1 MQRPMLIG
9 IAGGTGSGKTSV
21 AREITKN
28 IAPENIIIIEQ
39 DNYYKDQIHLT
50 MEQRVLTNYD
60 HPNAFDMDLLHS
72 HLTQLLN
79 RQAVDKPIYNFSEH
93 TRALHTERVEPRQV
107 IILEGILVLE
117 DSRLRDLM
125 DIKIFVDTDADVR
138 IIRRIV
144 RDIEERGRS
153 ITSVVDQYLNV
164 VRPMHMQFIEP
175 TKKYADLIIPEGG
188 KNQVAI
194 DVLVAKVNDIING
207 VISQGESAVNNSPHV
222 MNIN

>member
-1 MQRPMLIG
+1 MHRPMLIG

-21 AREITKN
+21 AREITRN
-28 IAPENIIIIEQ
+28 IAPENIVIIEQ
-39 DNYYKDQIHLT
+39 DNYYKDQSHLT
-50 MEQRVLTNYD
+50 MDERVLTNYD
-60 HPNAFDMDLLHS
+60 HPNAFDMDLLCE
-72 HLTQLLN
+72 HLRQLLSGKSI
-79 RQAVDKPIYNFSEH
+79 DKPTYNFSEH
-93 TRALHTERVEPRQV
+93 TRAKHTEIVEPRQV

-117 DSRLRDLM
+117 DQRLRDLM

-138 IIRRIV
+138 IIRRIL

-153 ITSVVDQYLNV
+153 IGSVVDQYLNV

-194 DVLVAKVNDIING
+194 DVLVAKVNNMINSVLTQTDADI
-207 VISQGESAVNNSPHV
+207 
-222 MNIN
+222 

>member
-1 MQRPMLIG
+1 MLRPMLIG

-21 AREITKN
+21 AREITRN
-28 IAPENIIIIEQ
+28 IAPENIVIIEQ
-39 DNYYKDQIHLT
+39 DNYYKDQSHLT
-50 MEQRVLTNYD
+50 MNERVLTNYD
-60 HPNAFDMDLLHS
+60 HPNAFDMDLLCE
-72 HLTQLLN
+72 HLILLLDG
-79 RQAVDKPIYNFSEH
+79 QGIDKPTYNFSEH
-93 TRALHTERVEPRQV
+93 TRSTHTEFVEPRQV

-117 DSRLRDLM
+117 DQRLRDLM

-138 IIRRIV
+138 IIRRIL

-153 ITSVVDQYLNV
+153 INSVVDQYLNV

-194 DVLVAKVNDIING
+194 DVLVAKVNNMINT
-207 VISQGESAVNNSPHV
+207 VINQSETDN
-222 MNIN
+222 